1 MANITLIIRFF
12 FYLLTVIGL
21 FSGVFISKN
30 IYLKIFYFILSIG
43 IVYFWGKY
51 GAPKS
56 PTMLKGFYKLILEV
70 PVFAIGAFGFYS
82 LFGTKIGTIYLV
94 VATIDL
100 MFMYLLG
107 LQGN

>member
-1 MANITLIIRFF
+1 
-12 FYLLTVIGL
+12 
-21 FSGVFISKN
+21 
-30 IYLKIFYFILSIG
+30 
-43 IVYFWGKY
+43 
-51 GAPKS
+51 
-56 PTMLKGFYKLILEV
+56 MLKGFYKLILEV
-70 PVFAIGAFGFYS
+70 PVFAIGSFGFYS

>member
-12 FYLLTVIGL
+12 LEIVTVIGL

-30 IYLKIFYFILSIG
+30 IYLKIVYFILSIG

-70 PVFAIGAFGFYS
+70 PVFAIGAFGFY
-82 LFGTKIGTIYLV
+82 KIGTIYLV

>member
-1 MANITLIIRFF
+1 
-12 FYLLTVIGL
+12 
-21 FSGVFISKN
+21 
-30 IYLKIFYFILSIG
+30 
-43 IVYFWGKY
+43 
-51 GAPKS
+51 
-56 PTMLKGFYKLILEV
+56 MLKGFYKLILEV